1 MNIVTGHRGFIGS
14 HLYNMVSNP
23 YGVGYDDCFSFLDQF
38 DQWDSVQC
46 VYHIGG
52 ISDTTET
59 DIEKIYKYNI
69 EFTLKLFQ
77 KCIEHR
83 IPVKYA
89 SSASV
94 YGNLYPNINP
104 LNYYSMSKATVDY
117 WVEQNKQNFSS
128 IQGYRF
134 FNVYGKNENHKGNQ
148 ASPVHQFTRQALTDG
163 LIRVFKGSENFYRDF
178 VCVNDVIEVVQ
189 MKKLSGIYD
198 VGTSNPISFRRVAEL
213 VAKKYSAK
221 IIEIEFPK
229 HLVGKYQHYSRAK
242 QEFDY
247 DFMSLEDYLAN
258 L

>member
-1 MNIVTGHRGFIGS
+1 MNIVTGYRGFIGS
-14 HLYNMVSNP
+14 HLFKQIENA
-23 YGVGYDDCFSFLDQF
+23 YGVEQHECFDFLYNF
-38 DQWDSVQC
+38 NQWDEVKC
-46 VYHIGG
+46 VYHLGA
-52 ISDTTET
+52 ISDTTEI
-59 DIEKIYKYNI
+59 DIDKIYKYNI
-69 EFTLKLFQ
+69 KFTLQLLQ
-77 KCIEHR
+77 RCIDYG

-117 WVEQNKQNFSS
+117 WVEQNKKQFSS

-134 FNVYGKNENHKGNQ
+134 FNVYGKNEDHKSNQ
-148 ASPVHQFTRQALTDG
+148 ASPVHQFTRQALTNG
-163 LIRVFKGSENFYRDF
+163 VIRVFRGSENFYRDF
-178 VCVNDVIEVVQ
+178 VCVNDVMEVMQ

-198 VGTSNPISFRRVAEL
+198 VGTSNPISFRQVAEL

-229 HLVGKYQHYSRAK
+229 HLIGKYQYHTRAK

-247 DFMSLEDYLAN
+247 DFMTVKQWLD
-258 L
+258 